1 MVPECTNNSRKAT
14 GVSYHRIP
22 KDTSLRQAWMARIRR
37 VNPRNLDHSFVCSA
51 HFTPDC
57 FEGTPANIVAGYRHR
72 RRLKPNSVPSVFPRS
87 KPETPR
93 TTGQRREQIH
103 TKQAKQEVKRCPYEI
118 LWPTVYSCIIV
129 QPPKIINNLTTS
141 FEGIFV

>member
-37 VNPRNLDHSFVCSA
+37 VNPCNVDHSFVCSA

-57 FEGTPANIVAGYRHR
+57 FEETPANLVAGYRR
-72 RRLKPNSVPSVFPRS
+72 RSRLRPNSVPSVFPHS

-93 TTGQRREQIH
+93 TTGQKRKQIR
-103 TKQAKQEVKRCPYEI
+103 TKQAKQEVKRWSYKI
-118 LWPTVYSCIIV
+118 LWPTV
-129 QPPKIINNLTTS
+129 
-141 FEGIFV
+141 